1 MKITIL
7 NFTSYECETV
17 TEADS
22 GSKKKKSTNLAFN
35 NEKTPHIS
43 QEVHSSNFLL
53 NCASFTPWQECFFLP
68 LMEQR
73 KIIRAAA
80 N

>member
-22 GSKKKKSTNLAFN
+22 GSKKKKAQT
-35 NEKTPHIS
+35 
-43 QEVHSSNFLL
+43 
-53 NCASFTPWQECFFLP
+53 
-68 LMEQR
+68 
-73 KIIRAAA
+73 
-80 N
+80 